1 MTVPGDTASMAR
13 RLALSFVAA
22 FSLLCVLAGGA
33 FAAGGSLVAPLSACP
48 GQSKLDAP
56 VATQERV
63 MLCMAN
69 FARAQVGSAPLEPT
83 PSLEESA
90 REKAGDILRCDSF
103 SHYACGREFT
113 YWIRAN
119 GYLSS
124 ECWRAGENLA
134 FGNGQ
139 LGSVRSIF
147 RAWLRSPEH
156 RENLLGA
163 YTQTGIDLTTGTL
176 EGFSG
181 TRIWTQ
187 HFGTHCEVPAV

>member
-1 MTVPGDTASMAR
+1 MAAPGDTESMAR
-13 RLALSFVAA
+13 RLALSFLAA
-22 FSLLCVLAGGA
+22 LVLLGVLAGGA
-33 FAAGGSLVAPLSACP
+33 SAAGGLVAPLNACP
-48 GQSKLDAP
+48 GQTKLDAP
-56 VATQERV
+56 VASQERV

-69 FARAQVGSAPLEPT
+69 FARARIGESALEAT

-124 ECWRAGENLA
+124 DCWRAGENLA
-134 FGNGQ
+134 FGNGT

-163 YTQTGIDLTTGTL
+163 FTQTGIDLTSGTL
-176 EGFSG
+176 EGFTG
-181 TRIWTQ
+181 TRVWTQ
-187 HFGTHCEVPAV
+187 HFGTHCEAPPA